1 MSFPQ
6 SCAAASTT
14 PTRGAARGAAGE
26 EVARGARGV
35 RLGEYRGGEEARG
48 GAGDDAGDVG
58 GDGGGGK
65 SLRELGCGGR
75 GALAHHSLLILD
87 GVGGA
92 VVVRGHERGGRGR
105 GQGSHPCVVEHLA
118 LEGAPDAVHGEAVLL
133 LDLLD
138 GRARRGGEHPVARGG
153 GAGPLNVQVR
163 ARRCARGR
171 AGNARGE
178 GGGRGRG
185 RRGSGEWFLET
196 RRGSRI
202 ATYPVACWR
211 PSMPSATRSFCTA
224 STSRPVVPS
233 YKSRSR
239 GISRPPGAVYGDV
252 RVLGDGF
259 QLLGVPLGPAAAARA
274 DRRATTARCRNGAIP
289 ERASRAFGS
298 LCRIALLA
306 PVNAGAAESDAM
318 VRTLGRRRRPRLFFS
333 RGSAAQRPCLPLP
346 RAGLVHVADSNLGS
360 IASNAPNNSFFESP
374 EWAGRNPALTI
385 CPYEFEV
392 RDDRLFLNAP
402 PSDSWGNLHAEPC
415 R

>member
-1 MSFPQ
+1 MPFTGRPYCCWIFSM
-6 SCAAASTT
+6 
-14 PTRGAARGAAGE
+14 AARVAEVNTLSRGE
-26 EVARGARGV
+26 
-35 RLGEYRGGEEARG
+35 
-48 GAGDDAGDVG
+48 
-58 GDGGGGK
+58 
-65 SLRELGCGGR
+65 
-75 GALAHHSLLILD
+75 
-87 GVGGA
+87 
-92 VVVRGHERGGRGR
+92 
-105 GQGSHPCVVEHLA
+105 
-118 LEGAPDAVHGEAVLL
+118 
-133 LDLLD
+133 
-138 GRARRGGEHPVARGG
+138 G

-185 RRGSGEWFLET
+185 RREAGRWFLET

-360 IASNAPNNSFFESP
+360 IASNAPNNSF
-374 EWAGRNPALTI
+374 I
-385 CPYEFEV
+385 
-392 RDDRLFLNAP
+392 
-402 PSDSWGNLHAEPC
+402 
-415 R
+415 

>member
-1 MSFPQ
+1 MPFTGRPYCCWSF
-6 SCAAASTT
+6 ST
-14 PTRGAARGAAGE
+14 
-26 EVARGARGV
+26 
-35 RLGEYRGGEEARG
+35 EARVSGVKTLRVRGKKNVRDRFWVGRVVRNGPSNDQRCSLRRWTSPGRPGGG
-48 GAGDDAGDVG
+48 GAG
-58 GDGGGGK
+58 
-65 SLRELGCGGR
+65 
-75 GALAHHSLLILD
+75 
-87 GVGGA
+87 GGA
-92 VVVRGHERGGRGR
+92 RVGRGR
-105 GQGSHPCVVEHLA
+105 GSF
-118 LEGAPDAVHGEAVLL
+118 
-133 LDLLD
+133 
-138 GRARRGGEHPVARGG
+138 ARRG
-153 GAGPLNVQVR
+153 N
-163 ARRCARGR
+163 RGR
-171 AGNARGE
+171 IRD
-178 GGGRGRG
+178 
-185 RRGSGEWFLET
+185 GSGRT
-196 RRGSRI
+196 
-202 ATYPVACWR
+202 PVACWR

-360 IASNAPNNSFFESP
+360 IASNAPNNSF
-374 EWAGRNPALTI
+374 I
-385 CPYEFEV
+385 
-392 RDDRLFLNAP
+392 
-402 PSDSWGNLHAEPC
+402 
-415 R
+415 